1 VSFASPGYLLA
12 LLLMPAAAWLYVR
25 HQRRRALAME
35 QFASAPLLASVAPAR
50 PGWRR
55 HLPMAFF
62 AVAVAILIVALARP
76 QATVAVPVEQASVV
90 LATDQSGSMDATDVK
105 PSRLAAARH
114 AADTF
119 LKKVPSR
126 FRVGAVAFNQHAQ
139 LIQSLTTDRDA
150 VREALA
156 GVKPSGGT
164 ATGEGLA
171 TALRALTAGTPKGQR
186 RPPGAIILLSDGSS
200 TSGRDPIAVARQ
212 AKKLQIRVYTVAL
225 GTPSGT
231 IRVPTAGG
239 GTQVRPVPP
248 DPGSLQRIAQASGGK
263 AYTAADTGQL
273 DAVYKQLGSR
283 VAKRNQPREVTAAF
297 AGGALVLILG
307 GALFSLRWFA
317 RPA

>member
-1 VSFASPGYLLA
+1 MSFQSPGFLLV

-25 HQRRRALAME
+25 HHRRRAVAME
-35 QFASAPLLASVAPAR
+35 QFASAPLLASVVPAR

-55 HLPMAFF
+55 HLPWVFF
-62 AVAVAILIVALARP
+62 ALAVATLIVALARP
-76 QATVAVPVEQASVV
+76 QATVAVPVERASVV
-90 LATDQSGSMDATDVK
+90 LTTDQSGSMDATDVK

-119 LKKVPSR
+119 LKKVPAR
-126 FRVGAVAFNQHAQ
+126 FRVGAVAFNQRAR

-150 VREALA
+150 VRQALA
-156 GVKPSGGT
+156 GVQPSGGT

-171 TALRALTAGTPKGQR
+171 ISLRALTTGIPKGQR
-186 RPPGAIILLSDGSS
+186 RPPGAIVLLSDGSS

-212 AKKLQIRVYTVAL
+212 AKKLGIRVYTVAL
-225 GTPSGT
+225 GTPNGT

-239 GTQVRPVPP
+239 GTQVRRVPP
-248 DPGSLQRIAQASGGK
+248 DPAALQRIAQASGGR
-263 AYTAADTGQL
+263 AYRADDAGQL
-273 DAVYKQLGSR
+273 EAVYKELGSR
-283 VAKRNQPREVTAAF
+283 VAKRDQPREVTAAF
-297 AGGALVLILG
+297 AGGALLLILG